1 LNNFDLEKYVIGKNG
16 YKVAN
21 VNGHKIFYSESKNK
35 EKKHVLFIHGIGASL
50 VGWRDIP
57 DALSENFHT
66 ISVDLIG
73 FGGSEKPTTTDYSIK
88 GFSRFILD
96 FLQAIDV
103 KDEKVCIV
111 GHSLGG
117 YIALQF
123 AFENKDLVEKVVLV
137 DPSGK
142 LDGPTP
148 LLSSYRDAANEPNP
162 ILKYEKLKKVFE
174 GMYSLSSA
182 LLPMVVGMFLDTIE
196 KPGALYAFNYAFD
209 DSTGKGIGSDRLKII
224 EDTPCLI
231 IWGANDNW
239 ISPKEYA
246 EKFLLDLPNARL
258 EIIPDAGHAPFIE
271 KTAIVYER
279 IRTFLT
285 YDKLDR

>member
-1 LNNFDLEKYVIGKNG
+1 MEKYAIGKNE

-35 EKKHVLFIHGIGASL
+35 EKKHVLFIHGIGASV

-57 DALSENFHT
+57 DALSEHFHT

-73 FGGSEKPTTTDYSIK
+73 FGGSEKPTTADYSIK
-88 GFSRFILD
+88 GFSGFIFD

-103 KDEKVCIV
+103 KDKICIV

-123 AFENKDLVEKVVLV
+123 AFENKDLVEKLVLV

-148 LLSSYRDAANEPNP
+148 LLSSYRDAANEPIP

-182 LLPMVVGMFLDTIE
+182 LLPMVVGIFLDTIE

-209 DSTGKGIGSDRLKII
+209 DSTGKGIGSDRLKVI
-224 EDTPCLI
+224 EDIPCLI
-231 IWGANDNW
+231 IWGANDNL

-246 EKFLLDLPNARL
+246 EKFLRDLPNARL

-271 KTAIVYER
+271 KTAIVYEK

-285 YDKLDR
+285 

>member
-1 LNNFDLEKYVIGKNG
+1 MIGKNE

-21 VNGHKIFYSESKNK
+21 VNGHKILYSESKNK
-35 EKKHVLFIHGIGASL
+35 EIKKHVLFIHGIGASL

-57 DALSENFHT
+57 DALSEHFHT

-73 FGGSEKPTTTDYSIK
+73 FGGSEKPTTADYSIK
-88 GFSRFILD
+88 GFSKFVFD
-96 FLQAIDV
+96 FLQAIDL
-103 KDEKVCIV
+103 KDEKICIV

-123 AFENKDLVEKVVLV
+123 ATENKNLVEKLVLV

-148 LLSSYRDAANEPNP
+148 LLSSYRDAANEPIP

-174 GMYSLSSA
+174 SMYSLSSA
-182 LLPMVVGMFLDTIE
+182 LLPMVVGIFLDTIE

-209 DSTGKGIGSDRLKII
+209 DSTGKGIGSDQLKVI
-224 EDTPCLI
+224 EDIPCLI
-231 IWGANDNW
+231 MWGANDNW
-239 ISPKEYA
+239 INPKEYA
-246 EKFLLDLPNARL
+246 EKFLCDLPNAYL
-258 EIIPDAGHAPFIE
+258 EIIPDSGHAPFIE

-285 YDKLDR
+285 

>member
-1 LNNFDLEKYVIGKNG
+1 LNKFDLGKYVIGKNE

-21 VNGHKIFYSESKNK
+21 VNRHKIFYSESKNK

-57 DALSENFHT
+57 DALSEHFHT

-73 FGGSEKPTTTDYSIK
+73 FGGSEKPTTADYSIK
-88 GFSRFILD
+88 GFSRFIFD
-96 FLQAIDV
+96 FLQAIDL
-103 KDEKVCIV
+103 KDEKICIV

-123 AFENKDLVEKVVLV
+123 ATENKDLLEKLVLV

-148 LLSSYRDAANEPNP
+148 LLSAYRDAANELNP

-182 LLPMVVGMFLDTIE
+182 LLPLVVGIFLDTIE

-209 DSTGKGIGSDRLKII
+209 DSTGKGIGSDRLKVI
-224 EDTPCLI
+224 EDVPCLI

-246 EKFLLDLPNARL
+246 EKFLQDLPML
-258 EIIPDAGHAPFIE
+258 
-271 KTAIVYER
+271 V
-279 IRTFLT
+279 
-285 YDKLDR
+285 

>member
-1 LNNFDLEKYVIGKNG
+1 LNQFDLEKYVIGKNK

-21 VNGHKIFYSESKNK
+21 VSGHKIFYSESKNK
-35 EKKHVLFIHGIGASL
+35 EKKKHVLFIHGIGASL

-57 DALSENFHT
+57 DALSEHFHT
-66 ISVDLIG
+66 ISIDLIG
-73 FGGSEKPTTTDYSIK
+73 FGASEKPTTVDYSIK
-88 GFSRFILD
+88 GFSKFIFD
-96 FLQAIDV
+96 FLQAINV

-123 AFENKDLVEKVVLV
+123 AFENKDLVEKLVLV

-148 LLSSYRDAANEPNP
+148 LLSSYRDAANELNP

-182 LLPMVVGMFLDTIE
+182 LLPMVVGIFLDTIE

-209 DSTGKGIGSDRLKII
+209 DSTGKGIGSDQLKII
-224 EDTPCLI
+224 EDIPCLI

-246 EKFLLDLPNARL
+246 EKFLCDLPNSRL
-258 EIIPDAGHAPFIE
+258 EIIPDSGHAPFIE
-271 KTAIVYER
+271 KTAIIYER

-285 YDKLDR
+285 

>member
-1 LNNFDLEKYVIGKNG
+1 MIGKNE

-21 VNGHKIFYSESKNK
+21 VNGHKIFYSESKNR
-35 EKKHVLFIHGIGASL
+35 EKQHVLFIHGIGASL

-57 DALSENFHT
+57 DALSEYFHT

-73 FGGSEKPTTTDYSIK
+73 FGGSEKPTTADYSIK
-88 GFSRFILD
+88 GFSKFIFD

-103 KDEKVCIV
+103 KDEKIFIV

-123 AFENKDLVEKVVLV
+123 ATENKDLVEKLVLV

-148 LLSSYRDAANEPNP
+148 LLSSYRDAANEPIP

-174 GMYSLSSA
+174 GLYSLSSA
-182 LLPMVVGMFLDTIE
+182 LLPMVVGIFLDIIE
-196 KPGALYAFNYAFD
+196 KPGALYAFNYTFD
-209 DSTGKGIGSDRLKII
+209 DSTGKGIGSDRLKVI
-224 EDTPCLI
+224 EDIPCLI
-231 IWGANDNW
+231 IWGANDNL
-239 ISPKEYA
+239 ISPREYA
-246 EKFLLDLPNARL
+246 EKFLRDLPNARL
-258 EIIPDAGHAPFIE
+258 EIIPDSGHAPFIE
-271 KTAIVYER
+271 KTAIVCER

>member
-1 LNNFDLEKYVIGKNG
+1 LEKYVIGKNK

-21 VNGHKIFYSESKNK
+21 VNGHNIFYSESNNK
-35 EKKHVLFIHGIGASL
+35 EKKRVLFIHGIGASL

-57 DALSENFHT
+57 DALSEHFHT

-73 FGGSEKPTTTDYSIK
+73 FGGSEKPNTADYSIK
-88 GFSRFILD
+88 GFSKFIFD
-96 FLQAIDV
+96 FLQAINV
-103 KDEKVCIV
+103 KDEKICIV

-123 AFENKDLVEKVVLV
+123 AFENKDLVEKLVLV

-182 LLPMVVGMFLDTIE
+182 LLPMVVGIFLDTIE

-209 DSTGKGIGSDRLKII
+209 DSTGKGIGSDQLKVI
-224 EDTPCLI
+224 EDVPCLI

-239 ISPKEYA
+239 ISPKGYA
-246 EKFLLDLPNARL
+246 KKFLQDLPNARL

>member
-1 LNNFDLEKYVIGKNG
+1 
-16 YKVAN
+16 
-21 VNGHKIFYSESKNK
+21 
-35 EKKHVLFIHGIGASL
+35 L

-57 DALSENFHT
+57 DALSEQFHT

-73 FGGSEKPTTTDYSIK
+73 FGGSEKPTTADYSIK
-88 GFSRFILD
+88 GFSRFIFD
-96 FLQAIDV
+96 FLQAIDL
-103 KDEKVCIV
+103 KDEKICIV

-123 AFENKDLVEKVVLV
+123 ATENKDLIEKLVLV

-148 LLSSYRDAANEPNP
+148 LLSAYRDAANEAIP

-174 GMYSLSSA
+174 SMYSLSSA
-182 LLPMVVGMFLDTIE
+182 LLPLVVGIFLDIIE

-209 DSTGKGIGSDRLKII
+209 DSTGKAIGSDRLKVI
-224 EDTPCLI
+224 EGVPCLI

-239 ISPKEYA
+239 ISPKGYA
-246 EKFLLDLPNARL
+246 EKFLQDLPNACL

-271 KTAIVYER
+271 KTAIAYER

-285 YDKLDR
+285 YDK

>member
-1 LNNFDLEKYVIGKNG
+1 VIGKNK

-21 VNGHKIFYSESKNK
+21 VSGHKIFYSESKNK
-35 EKKHVLFIHGIGASL
+35 EKKKHVLFIHGIGASL

-57 DALSENFHT
+57 DALSEHFHT
-66 ISVDLIG
+66 ISIDLIG
-73 FGGSEKPTTTDYSIK
+73 FGASEKPTTVDYSIK
-88 GFSRFILD
+88 GFSGFIFD

-103 KDEKVCIV
+103 KDKICIV

-123 AFENKDLVEKVVLV
+123 AFENKDLVEKLVLV

-148 LLSSYRDAANEPNP
+148 LLSSYRDAANENIP

-182 LLPMVVGMFLDTIE
+182 LLPIVVGIFLDTIE

-209 DSTGKGIGSDRLKII
+209 DSTGKGIGSDQLKII
-224 EDTPCLI
+224 EDIPCLI

-246 EKFLLDLPNARL
+246 EKFLCDLPNSRL
-258 EIIPDAGHAPFIE
+258 EIIPDSGHAPFIE
-271 KTAIVYER
+271 KTAIIYER

-285 YDKLDR
+285 

>member
-1 LNNFDLEKYVIGKNG
+1 LNKFDLGKYVIRKNE

-35 EKKHVLFIHGIGASL
+35 EKKKHVLFIHGIGASL

-57 DALSENFHT
+57 DALSEHFHT

-73 FGGSEKPTTTDYSIK
+73 FGGSEKPTTADYSIK
-88 GFSRFILD
+88 GFSRFIFD
-96 FLQAIDV
+96 FLQAIDL
-103 KDEKVCIV
+103 KDEKICIV

-123 AFENKDLVEKVVLV
+123 ATENKDLLEKLVLV

-148 LLSSYRDAANEPNP
+148 LLSAYRDAANELNP

-182 LLPMVVGMFLDTIE
+182 LLPLVVGIFLDTIE

-209 DSTGKGIGSDRLKII
+209 DSTGKGIGSDRLKVI
-224 EDTPCLI
+224 EDVPCLI

-246 EKFLLDLPNARL
+246 EKFLQDLPNACL

-285 YDKLDR
+285 